1 MIIRLFV
8 KTIKLFVFCCIM
20 LYTLFFLNKFSD
32 LEVNAPAINNF
43 LAAIATIPIP
53 GVETVGGVVVL
64 IVGGLTLAG
73 AFDE

>member
-1 MIIRLFV
+1 MIKRLLV
-8 KTIKLFVFCCIM
+8 RTIKLFVFCCIM
-20 LYTLFFLNKFSD
+20 LYTLCFLNKLFD

-43 LAAIATIPIP
+43 LAAIVAIPIP
-53 GVETVGGVVVL
+53 GTVGGVVVL

>member
-20 LYTLFFLNKFSD
+20 LYTLFFLNKFFD

-43 LAAIATIPIP
+43 LAAIAAIPIP
-53 GVETVGGVVVL
+53 DVETVGGVVVL